1 MRLTSALLVRLGLVM
16 LILAA
21 LTRLLPMPDR
31 ADAVADDF
39 AIVVSLVLVLTAAIH
54 LRLTR
59 ETETPGQGQAAAG
72 PRQASQ
78 RHGDIPRNASYS
90 LKGDASEK
98 QIR

>member
-1 MRLTSALLVRLGLVM
+1 MMRLTSALLVRLGLVM

-21 LTRLLPMPDR
+21 LTRFLPMPNR
-31 ADAVADDF
+31 ADVVADEF
-39 AIVVSLVLVLTAAIH
+39 AIAVSLVLVLTAAIY

-59 ETETPGQGQAAAG
+59 ETP
-72 PRQASQ
+72 
-78 RHGDIPRNASYS
+78 HNASYS